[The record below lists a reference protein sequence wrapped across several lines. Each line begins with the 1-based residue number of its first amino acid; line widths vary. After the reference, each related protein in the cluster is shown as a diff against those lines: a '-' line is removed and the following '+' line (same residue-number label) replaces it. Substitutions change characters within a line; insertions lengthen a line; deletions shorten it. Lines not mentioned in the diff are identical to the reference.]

1 MILLIEKILSIP
13 FVHKLR
19 KHTFVRSLIV
29 SGLATISDYG
39 LSLAMYHLMSFKEVF
54 STTIGSCL
62 GAFVS
67 FFMNRIWAF
76 KSRDGKLRHQAI
88 KYLIALG
95 LSIGLNALGVYLFTI
110 WTDLPFVVERII
122 VTVLVGVLVNYQMF
136 KHFVFK

>member
-1 MILLIEKILSIP
+1 MIVLIDKILANP

-29 SGLATISDYG
+29 SGLATVSDYA
-39 LSLAMYHLMSFKEVF
+39 LSLTMYHFLSFKEVL

-67 FFMNRIWAF
+67 FFMNRMWAF
-76 KSRDGKLRHQAI
+76 KSRDGKLSTQAV
-88 KYLIALG
+88 KYFIALG
-95 LSIGLNALGVYLFTI
+95 LSVLLNAVGVYILTI
-110 WTDLPFVVERII
+110 STDLPFFVERII